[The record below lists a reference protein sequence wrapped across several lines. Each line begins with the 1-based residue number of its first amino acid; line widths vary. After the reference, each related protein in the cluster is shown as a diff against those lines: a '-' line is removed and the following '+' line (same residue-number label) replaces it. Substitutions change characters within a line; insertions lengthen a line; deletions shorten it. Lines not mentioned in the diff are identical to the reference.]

1 MKTSIVPLSK
11 KQKKKKKAAKKAAA
25 PTSLQVEELPKEIVV
40 PIVVE
45 AAVQYSIEKV

>member
-25 PTSLQVEELPKEIVV
+25 PTSLQVEELPKEYAV
-40 PIVVE
+40 PILE